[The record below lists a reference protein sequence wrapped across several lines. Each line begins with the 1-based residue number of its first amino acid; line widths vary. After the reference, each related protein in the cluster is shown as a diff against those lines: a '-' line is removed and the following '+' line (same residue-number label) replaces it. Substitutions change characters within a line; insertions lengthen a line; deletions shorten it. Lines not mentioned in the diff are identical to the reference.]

1 VNHPPLQSPLSDSD
15 FARLLELVADETLQ
29 ILSAED
35 IAQLADLRERASDE
49 QLASSQQSTE
59 SLGALLLAM
68 DSIDDEPGMPAAL
81 RSKLAAKGQR
91 LVGSLP
97 EEATPRQLLP
107 RRGMPMGAVGA
118 VAAMVA
124 IGAAIGSGWWF
135 FDQLNQRESELL
147 IAQDQVRV
155 LEARMSE
162 NQQVLA
168 AAQSRL
174 NELQERIA
182 ANEGTITQQEL
193 ALAAE
198 QARSIEL
205 ATQLA
210 AAGERFAQAQR
221 ELDAAEITIAKY
233 EEPVDPAVLAADR
246 LKLLEVP
253 DTIRVAWAPFD
264 LPDAP
269 AEQRQV
275 QGDVV
280 WNDELQH
287 GYLRFVGLEP
297 NDPDIEQY
305 QVWIIDERGLEQKVS
320 GGVFNATADVE
331 IIVQLEPGIDVGRV
345 ALFAV
350 TVENPGGTWVP
361 DLTRR
366 VVVAPRSN

>member
-1 VNHPPLQSPLSDSD
+1 MTDTPLPSSLSDLDYS
-15 FARLLELVADETLQ
+15 RLLELVADETLQ

-35 IAQLADLRERASDE
+35 ISQLAELRQRASE
-49 QLASSQQSTE
+49 AQLASSQDTTE
-59 SLGALLLAM
+59 ALGALLLAM
-68 DSIDDEPGMPAAL
+68 DTTDDDSGMPSAL
-81 RSKLAAKGQR
+81 RTKLAAKGQR
-91 LVGSLP
+91 LVGVLP
-97 EEATPRQLLP
+97 EDVSPRQLIA
-107 RRGMPMGAVGA
+107 RRGMPMGALGA
-118 VAAMVA
+118 IAAMIA
-124 IGAAIGSGWWF
+124 IGTVIGSGWWF
-135 FDQLNQRESELL
+135 FEQLNKRESELL
-147 IAQDQVRV
+147 VAQDQVRV
-155 LEARMSE
+155 LEAKMAD

-174 NELQERIA
+174 TELQDRIA
-182 ANEGTITQQEL
+182 ANQGTITQQEV

-198 QARSIEL
+198 QSRSIEL

-210 AAGERFAQAQR
+210 AAGQRYAQAQR
-221 ELDAAEITIAKY
+221 DLETAEITIAKY

-253 DTIRVAWAPFD
+253 DTIRVAWSPFD

-280 WNDELQH
+280 WNDDLQH

-297 NDPDIEQY
+297 NDPNVEQY

-320 GGVFNATADVE
+320 GGVFNATAYGEV
-331 IIVQLEPGIDVGRV
+331 IVQLEPGIDVGRV

>member
-1 VNHPPLQSPLSDSD
+1 MNSLPRPSPLSDQD
-15 FARLLELVADETLQ
+15 YTRLLELVADETLQ
-29 ILSAED
+29 MLSAED
-35 IAQLADLRERASDE
+35 IVQLAELRQRASDE
-49 QLASSQQSTE
+49 QLVSSQQSTE
-59 SLGALLLAM
+59 TLGALLLAM
-68 DSIDDEPGMPAAL
+68 DGADDAPGMPAEL
-81 RSKLAAKGQR
+81 KHQLATKGQR

-97 EEATPRQLLP
+97 EAATPRHLLP

-135 FDQLNQRESELL
+135 FDQLNKRESELL

-155 LEARMSE
+155 LEARMAD

-174 NELQERIA
+174 DELQERIA
-182 ANEGTITQQEL
+182 ASEGTITQQEL

-198 QARSIEL
+198 QAKSIEL

-221 ELDAAEITIAKY
+221 ELDAAQIAIARY

-246 LKLLEVP
+246 QKLIEVP
-253 DTIRVAWAPFD
+253 DTIQLAWSPFD

-297 NDPDIEQY
+297 NDPDVEQY

-320 GGVFNATADVE
+320 GGVFNATADGEV
-331 IIVQLEPGIDVGRV
+331 IVQLEPGIDVGRV

-366 VVVAPRSN
+366 VVVAPRSE